1 MLALGFVGWI
11 VIGGLAG
18 WIASKIKGN
27 DAEQGILMNIV
38 MGVLGGVLGGY
49 VLKFFGVDVA
59 NKGMIF
65 SFVTCLIGAVVVI
78 SIKQY
83 SRRGSIT
90 PGQGSNYCS
99 PFSISPVSSQ
109 C

>member
-11 VIGGLAG
+11 IIGGLAG

-27 DAEQGILMNIV
+27 DAEQGVLMNIV

-49 VLKFFGVDVA
+49 VLNFFGVDVA

-65 SFVTCLIGAVVVI
+65 SLVTCLIGAVIVI
-78 SIKQY
+78 SIKQFFQK
-83 SRRGSIT
+83 R
-90 PGQGSNYCS
+90 
-99 PFSISPVSSQ
+99 
-109 C
+109 

>member
-1 MLALGFVGWI
+1 MLALGIVGWI

-27 DAEQGILMNIV
+27 DAEQGVLMNIV

-49 VLKFFGVDVA
+49 VLNFFGVDVA

-65 SFVTCLIGAVVVI
+65 SFVTCLIGAVILI
-78 SIKQY
+78 SIVQFFQ
-83 SRRGSIT
+83 RR
-90 PGQGSNYCS
+90 
-99 PFSISPVSSQ
+99 
-109 C
+109 

>member
-27 DAEQGILMNIV
+27 EQGILMNIV

-83 SRRGSIT
+83 FQKR
-90 PGQGSNYCS
+90 
-99 PFSISPVSSQ
+99 
-109 C
+109 

>member
-27 DAEQGILMNIV
+27 DAEQGVLMNIV
-38 MGVLGGVLGGY
+38 MGVLGGVLGGD
-49 VLKFFGVDVA
+49 VLKLFGVDVA

-83 SRRGSIT
+83 FQKR
-90 PGQGSNYCS
+90 
-99 PFSISPVSSQ
+99 
-109 C
+109 

>member
-83 SRRGSIT
+83 FQASVASSSGRGCRT
-90 PGQGSNYCS
+90 PCS
-99 PFSISPVSSQ
+99 VLA
-109 C
+109 

>member
-38 MGVLGGVLGGY
+38 MGVLGGV
-49 VLKFFGVDVA
+49 DVA

-83 SRRGSIT
+83 FQKR
-90 PGQGSNYCS
+90 
-99 PFSISPVSSQ
+99 
-109 C
+109 

>member
-83 SRRGSIT
+83 FQKRKYHAWSGE
-90 PGQGSNYCS
+90 QLLL
-99 PFSISPVSSQ
+99 PFFHFSGL
-109 C
+109 